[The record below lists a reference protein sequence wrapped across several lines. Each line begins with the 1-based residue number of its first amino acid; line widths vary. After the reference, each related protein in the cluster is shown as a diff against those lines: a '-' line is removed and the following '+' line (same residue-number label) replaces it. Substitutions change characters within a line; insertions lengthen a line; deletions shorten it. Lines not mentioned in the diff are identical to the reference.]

1 MDPIATPALVVAAI
15 LLVIVAGVLAILF
28 AVKIFTWIGYAIGH
42 VFRFV
47 SGEVM
52 DVLRVIGAT
61 VTGLLMVP
69 MVLGNVVIGR
79 WSAAAHYGR
88 GVTGEI
94 RNVALSAYRI
104 FLGHPA
110 RFLGLT
116 ALTEGVEKRMPV
128 MVAQAP
134 GADAPSKRT
143 GQFEGYKIVGS
154 LPGGGSGSKLYVA
167 EPDATKR
174 AVFARMGR
182 GDLSQVVIKS
192 FSMQDG
198 SSLPQIVRESR
209 SLDAAKKLGLVLD
222 HDLTPDRFFYVMEF
236 VPGQS
241 LSIVT
246 QQLHTASAPG
256 GLDANPL
263 RSGTGY
269 VVDLLKT
276 LDTYHRGGLWHKD
289 VKPDNIIVD
298 GSRAH
303 LVDFGLITPLR
314 SAMTL
319 TTHGTEYFRDP
330 ELVRLALKGVK
341 VQDVDGTRFD
351 IFAVGA
357 VLYSV
362 IENSFPAHGVLSQI
376 TKRCP
381 DAVRWIVRRA
391 MTDYDKRY
399 PTAAAMAEDLIY
411 VATNRDPFVVKPF
424 ELPSMRAA
432 GGVDNTAPS
441 TMLDPEIAAV
451 AAAHSPRGA
460 GVAAEGEAR
469 GPRTAPKLTLTNW
482 WTGAHK
488 AEGAVEPRVS
498 PAASVLPFAA
508 PEAAGMAAG
517 VAAGMAAGRSPL
529 QGAPRRSA
537 QEQLTRARARV
548 DAARARGLSRAS
560 RRVKVAKPFDTRPNV
575 GVVMVSLLV
584 LVGFGIGVTSYIK
597 AGLRAQG
604 PTKAF
609 ETVDGQEVYARDGG
623 VDGEQAWSRVVA
635 IVEPAMPV
643 MPVMPDLPVTSDL
656 PAVPAGP
663 TLRAHSGVA
672 RSLAVSRP
680 AVYEIGRD
688 SVRTPQANAGA
699 SVTDAA
705 AELPRSDGH
714 VLVVVDLP
722 KPLSPANKA
731 AVARLVGRLGAAGF
745 SVDGDYPGNSAGAD
759 AMKSQLELTARAIA
773 ECGQAGPD
781 SEVARKLLGD
791 WIARTSGVD
800 LTLWVRRSDFSK
812 DSVAVEY
819 FVVGPTFKALGANDA
834 ERARARFEVA
844 LNVLQK
850 GA

>member
-1 MDPIATPALVVAAI
+1 MDPIATPAIAIAVI
-15 LLVIVAGVLAILF
+15 LLVIATGVFVILF
-28 AVKIFTWIGYAIGH
+28 AVKIFTWIGYAIRH
-42 VFRFV
+42 VFRFFA
-47 SGEVM
+47 GEVM
-52 DVLRVIGAT
+52 DALRVIGAI

-88 GVTGEI
+88 GVTGEV
-94 RNVALSAYRI
+94 RNVGLSIYRI

-110 RFLGLT
+110 RLLGLT

-134 GADAPSKRT
+134 GADTPSKRT

-182 GDLSQVVIKS
+182 GELTQVVIKS

-222 HDLTPDRFFYVMEF
+222 HDLTPDRFFYVMEY

-241 LSIVT
+241 LSMVT

-298 GSRAH
+298 GTRAH

-351 IFAVGA
+351 IFAAGA

-411 VATNRDPFVVKPF
+411 VATNRDPFAVKPF

-432 GGVDNTAPS
+432 EGIDNTAPS
-441 TMLDPEIAAV
+441 ARLDPEIAAV
-451 AAAHSPRGA
+451 AAAHSPR
-460 GVAAEGEAR
+460 AAEGAAQPEAR

-488 AEGAVEPRVS
+488 TDVAVEPRPS
-498 PAASVLPFAA
+498 PAAPVPPVAA
-508 PEAAGMAAG
+508 PMAAG
-517 VAAGMAAGRSPL
+517 LAARHLPP

-537 QEQLTRARARV
+537 REQLTRARARV
-548 DAARARGLSRAS
+548 EAARARGLARAT
-560 RRVKVAKPFDTRPNV
+560 RRDKGAKPFDTRPNA

-584 LVGFGIGVTSYIK
+584 LAAGGIGLASYIK

-604 PTKAF
+604 PTSEI
-609 ETVDGQEVYARDGG
+609 ETVNGHDVYVRNGAA
-623 VDGEQAWSRVVA
+623 DGEQAWSRVVSA
-635 IVEPAMPV
+635 VPPLA
-643 MPVMPDLPVTSDL
+643 PVTPVVKKSST
-656 PAVPAGP
+656 P
-663 TLRAHSGVA
+663 TPV
-672 RSLAVSRP
+672 VF
-680 AVYEIGRD
+680 EIGRD
-688 SVRTPQANAGA
+688 SAPTPEPARPDAP
-699 SVTDAA
+699 TAA
-705 AELPRSDGH
+705 AELPRSDGR
-714 VLVVVDLP
+714 VLVVVDIP
-722 KPLSPANKA
+722 RPLSPTNQET
-731 AVARLVGRLGAAGF
+731 VARLVNRLTSAGF
-745 SVDGDYPGNSAGAD
+745 TPQGDFPGNSAD
-759 AMKSQLELTARAIA
+759 AEALKAQLELTARAIA
-773 ECGQAGPD
+773 ECGQAGP
-781 SEVARKLLGD
+781 ETEAARKLLGD

-800 LTLWVRRSDFSK
+800 LTLWVRRSDPSK
-812 DSVAVEY
+812 DSVEVEY
-819 FVVGPTFKALGANDA
+819 FVVGPTYKAMGPNDA
-834 ERARARFEVA
+834 ERARGRFEVA
-844 LNVLQK
+844 LKVLHK